1 MDSCM
6 QSMVQKHERHL
17 SFYPEAILLHFL
29 LSGPS
34 GKMKT
39 KDSPHT
45 QHSRSHSH
53 SHSLLSCVF
62 YPESAHS
69 MLSKGPSGTSK
80 LNKLASCS
88 GRVSCG
94 RCEQGGAVG
103 RAPGQETEDRG
114 WGFCSTYSL
123 WLGLRVPVCAVSKT
137 RLRFLRCV
145 QQDTSPKTAPSGGE
159 KQVCPI
165 YICVCVCVC
174 VCVYTTERL
183 I

>member
-1 MDSCM
+1 MDSCV
-6 QSMVQKHERHL
+6 QSMAQKHERHV
-17 SFYPEAILLHFL
+17 SFYPEAILLRFL

-45 QHSRSHSH
+45 QHSRSH

-88 GRVSCG
+88 SREFPAVG
-94 RCEQGGAVG
+94 CEQGGAVG

-123 WLGLRVPVCAVSKT
+123 GLGP
-137 RLRFLRCV
+137 
-145 QQDTSPKTAPSGGE
+145 P
-159 KQVCPI
+159 CP
-165 YICVCVCVC
+165 CLCS
-174 VCVYTTERL
+174 
-183 I
+183 